1 MYSGVRMADVKLYM
15 DYEKLLKRAYKTL
28 PKKPVVVRQRLT
40 LPKPEVVISGKRT
53 FITNFNQICD
63 ILNRKPQTVLRYILK
78 ELGAPGVIHENMA
91 VIQGEFSR
99 KAIEVILDRFFRI
112 YVICPACKTPDTEL
126 KKEKKFMFLICG
138 ACGAKS
144 PVKPF

>member
-1 MYSGVRMADVKLYM
+1 MHELPEVKLYM
-15 DYEKLLKRAYKTL
+15 DYDALLERAYRTL

-63 ILNRKPQTVLRYILK
+63 ILNREPQIVLRYILK
-78 ELGAPGVIHENMA
+78 ELGAPGVLHENMA

-99 KAIEVILDRFFRI
+99 KAIDAILDRFFRF
-112 YVICPACKTPDTEL
+112 YVICPACKSPDTKL
-126 KKEKKFMFLICG
+126 VKEKKFMFLICG

-144 PVKPF
+144 PVRPF